1 MKVFNSIEE
10 VNISQCVTT
19 MGTFD
24 GVHCG
29 HKVVIERLIAKAK
42 TMNKPS
48 MLITFEPHPRLVL
61 QKSIKGLMLLTIREE
76 KITQLNKLG
85 VDYLLFL
92 PFTYEFSQLT
102 SEDFI
107 KKYLIEYLNISAMVI
122 GYDHHFGKRNGGV
135 TKNVAPMLIDH
146 GIEVER
152 IPEQDVENIAVSS
165 TKIRAA
171 LNEGNVPLANHLL
184 GYEYALSGT
193 VVHGNKLGR
202 TLGFPTANLMLRNSR
217 KLLPADGV
225 YAVKVKY
232 KLHWYI
238 GMLNIGFKP
247 TFKSRERTIE
257 VHILDFDVTIY
268 GETLT
273 LKLIDRIR
281 QEKAFNDIEA
291 LKIQLKI
298 DSNAVRERME
308 SGE

>member
-1 MKVFNSIEE
+1 MKVFNSIED
-10 VNISQCVTT
+10 VNVSDCVVT

-29 HKVVIERLIAKAK
+29 HKEVIKRLISKAK
-42 TMNKPS
+42 SVEKPS

-61 QKSIKGLMLLTIREE
+61 QKNIKGLKLLTIREE

-92 PFTYEFSQLT
+92 PFTYEFSQLS
-102 SEDFI
+102 SEEFI
-107 KKYLIEYLNISAMVI
+107 QKYLIKHLKISAMVI
-122 GYDHHFGKRNGGV
+122 GYDHHFGKRNGG
-135 TKNVAPMLIDH
+135 KQKDVASLLTQKSID
-146 GIEVER
+146 VER

-165 TKIRAA
+165 TKIRQA
-171 LNEGNVPLANHLL
+171 LSEGNVPLANHLL

-217 KLLPADGV
+217 KLLPSDGV

-232 KLHWYI
+232 KLQWLK
-238 GMLNIGFKP
+238 GMLNVGFKP

-257 VHILDFDVTIY
+257 VHILDFDATIY
-268 GETLT
+268 GEILT
-273 LKLIDRIR
+273 LKIVDKIR
-281 QEKAFNDIEA
+281 QEKAFNDINE
-291 LKIQLKI
+291 LKKQLQT
-298 DSNAVRERME
+298 DRDAVRERLV
-308 SGE
+308 

>member
-1 MKVFNSIEE
+1 MKVFNSIED
-10 VNISQCVTT
+10 VNISGCVAT

-29 HKVVIERLIAKAK
+29 HKEVIKRLIAKAQSLE
-42 TMNKPS
+42 KPS

-61 QKSIKGLMLLTIREE
+61 QKNIKGLKLLTIREE

-92 PFTYEFSQLT
+92 PFTYEFSQL
-102 SEDFI
+102 SSDEFI
-107 KKYLIEYLNISAMVI
+107 QKYLIQHLNISAMVI
-122 GYDHHFGKRNGGV
+122 GYDHHFGKRNGEEQ
-135 TKNVAPMLIDH
+135 KNVATLLNQRN
-146 GIEVER
+146 IEVER

-165 TKIRAA
+165 TKIRKA
-171 LNEGNVPLANHLL
+171 LSEGNVYLANHLL
-184 GYEYALSGT
+184 GYEYSLSGT

-217 KLLPADGV
+217 KLLPSDGV

-232 KLHWYI
+232 KLQWLN
-238 GMLNIGFKP
+238 GMLNVGYKP

-257 VHILDFDVTIY
+257 VHILDFDATIY

-273 LKLIDRIR
+273 LKLVDKIR
-281 QEKAFNDIEA
+281 QEKAFNNIDE
-291 LKIQLKI
+291 LKKQLRL
-298 DSNAVRERME
+298 DSDAVRERLV
-308 SGE
+308 

>member
-1 MKVFNSIEE
+1 MKVFNSIED
-10 VNISQCVTT
+10 VNLSGCVAT

-29 HKVVIERLIAKAK
+29 HKEVIKRLIAKAK
-42 TMNKPS
+42 SAGQPS

-61 QKSIKGLMLLTIREE
+61 QKNIKGLKLLTIREE

-92 PFTYEFSQLT
+92 PFTYEFSQL
-102 SEDFI
+102 SSDEFI
-107 KKYLIEYLNISAMVI
+107 QKYLIQHLNISAMVI
-122 GYDHHFGKRNGGV
+122 GYDHHFGKRNGGEQ
-135 TKNVAPMLIDH
+135 KNVATLLNQRN
-146 GIEVER
+146 IEVER

-165 TKIRAA
+165 TKIRQA
-171 LNEGNVPLANHLL
+171 LSEGNVPLANHLL
-184 GYEYALSGT
+184 DYEYSLSGT

-217 KLLPADGV
+217 KLLPSDGV

-232 KLHWYI
+232 KLQWLN
-238 GMLNIGFKP
+238 GMLNVGFKP

-257 VHILDFDVTIY
+257 VHILDFDATIY

-273 LKLIDRIR
+273 LKLIDKIR
-281 QEKAFNDIEA
+281 QEKAFNDIDE
-291 LKIQLKI
+291 LKKQLRL
-298 DSNAVRERME
+298 DSNAVRLRLT
-308 SGE
+308 

>member
-1 MKVFNSIEE
+1 
-10 VNISQCVTT
+10 

-29 HKVVIERLIAKAK
+29 HKVVIERLIAKAHA
-42 TMNKPS
+42 THKPS

-61 QKSIKGLMLLTIREE
+61 QKNIKGLKLLTIREE

-102 SEDFI
+102 SEEFI
-107 KKYLIEYLNISAMVI
+107 QKYLLDYLKISAMII
-122 GYDHHFGKRNGGV
+122 GYDHRFGKRNGGPN
-135 TKNVAPMLIDH
+135 KDVALLLADSGID
-146 GIEVER
+146 VER

-165 TKIRAA
+165 TKIRNA
-171 LNEGNVPLANHLL
+171 LSEGNISLSNHLL
-184 GYEYALSGT
+184 GYNYTFTGT
-193 VVHGNKLGR
+193 VIHGNKLGR

-217 KLLPADGV
+217 KLLPSDGV

-232 KLHWYI
+232 KLHWLN

-257 VHILDFDVTIY
+257 VHILDFDITIY
-268 GETLT
+268 GELLT
-273 LKLIDRIR
+273 IALVDKIR
-281 QEKAFNDIEA
+281 QEKAFNDINE
-291 LKIQLKI
+291 LKAQLELDRK
-298 DSNAVRERME
+298 AVRIRLELPHDK
-308 SGE
+308 